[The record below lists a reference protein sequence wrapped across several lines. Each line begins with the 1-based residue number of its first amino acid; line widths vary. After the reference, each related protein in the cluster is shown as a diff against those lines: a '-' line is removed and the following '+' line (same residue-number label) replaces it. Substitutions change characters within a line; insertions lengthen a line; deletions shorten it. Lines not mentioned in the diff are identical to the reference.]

1 MNAQIASGKVQMRSR
16 AVFVLKSIALVFLS
30 VLVFLTTTLIV
41 NFIIFSIHIQ
51 NTDAFLGFGPRGWY
65 AFLIFFPWRLLV
77 IDALGII
84 LLIMLL
90 RTFRFG
96 YRIPL
101 LYMGGAVLI
110 AATLFGFA
118 LERHTPMNDMLI
130 REANRPEMP
139 RPIPTLFN
147 RLHTPPPGEG
157 RCHCEVVSITDA
169 THLEVRDVVTDEPFT
184 AVIQDD
190 AHGTTSNLKIGD
202 MVFMGGEMHDGVFQV
217 FGIRTD
223 EQRGLRWHREEKE

>member
-118 LERHTPMNDMLI
+118 LERQTPMNDMLI

-139 RPIPTLFN
+139 RGIPLFFN
-147 RLHTPPPGEG
+147 RLHTPPPDEG
-157 RCHCEVVSITDA
+157 RCRCEVISITDA
-169 THLEVRDVVTDEPFT
+169 THLRVRDVITGESFT
-184 AVIQDD
+184 AVIQDG
-190 AHGTTSNLKIGD
+190 AHGTPAALKVGD
-202 MVFMGGEMHDGVFQV
+202 VVFMGGEKKEGVFEV
-217 FGIRTD
+217 FGIRTG
-223 EQRGLRWHREEKE
+223 ERRHREIKE